1 MPLCSACPRARRS
14 LQKRWRSPRSTQAA
28 LKRAFAGSYDG
39 KAHQRGSAARGLAG
53 PGTLMTLSGPL
64 SPRLC
69 VGAQTNLPPSGEP
82 VGATPDTSGG
92 EEGPWGPW
100 SGPGHG
106 SCGQTQIEAGAG
118 GRESSGR
125 TDLVTGAWS
134 VSHQPHGESSPL
146 PEDRGGHESSHTW
159 GPVPTEPSPSVAGPA
174 CGWLAW
180 EELAMGVTCLTLLRP
195 QQGGGPAQTRHRHL
209 WGLGHERRPAS
220 VAQCSHTSVPAQ
232 AHSLPLG
239 SHVGPRG

>member
-1 MPLCSACPRARRS
+1 MAVEGPPSNAAFSWGGWAESLSPAYGPTLIRSCFRVGWTPFSPTKWCGCWQERAAPGLVPLSSACPRARHS

-28 LKRAFAGSYDG
+28 LKRAFVGSYDG

-64 SPRLC
+64 SPCLC

-92 EEGPWGPW
+92 EEGPWGQW

-118 GRESSGR
+118 GRESSGW

-134 VSHQPHGESSPL
+134 VSHHPTGSPL
-146 PEDRGGHESSHTW
+146 CYRRTEEGTKAATPG
-159 GPVPTEPSPSVAGPA
+159 VPFLQSR
-174 CGWLAW
+174 L
-180 EELAMGVTCLTLLRP
+180 
-195 QQGGGPAQTRHRHL
+195 
-209 WGLGHERRPAS
+209 
-220 VAQCSHTSVPAQ
+220 
-232 AHSLPLG
+232 
-239 SHVGPRG
+239 